1 MKQTVEE
8 VAREAAEDC
17 YECHYDDSLEMRL
30 VKEAFI
36 YGAEWQSKQS
46 PWISVK
52 EGLPE
57 KNTGVFFTVEWKDS
71 RKGYFV
77 GLYYGNGQW
86 ESDNRIFLQD
96 SPLYRITHYMPIPS
110 FDDILEANR
119 DVLERKRERR
129 LNMEVNNGIIID
141 GVLHESS
148 EGFCNECSLYREC
161 CNILDDTYCSILDLG
176 IGQCFISRGKITEI
190 KTEEEQE

>member
-8 VAREAAEDC
+8 AAKE
-17 YECHYDDSLEMRL
+17 YWDSWLKNNPNADKTRIVSL
-30 VKEAFI
+30 GFAFKA
-36 YGAEWQSKQS
+36 GAEWQSKQS

-52 EGLPE
+52 ERLPG

-71 RKGYFV
+71 CKGYFV

-86 ESDNRIFLQD
+86 ESDNRMFLQD

-119 DVLERKRERR
+119 DVLER
-129 LNMEVNNGIIID
+129 
-141 GVLHESS
+141 
-148 EGFCNECSLYREC
+148 
-161 CNILDDTYCSILDLG
+161 
-176 IGQCFISRGKITEI
+176 I
-190 KTEEEQE
+190 KEKGD